1 MRPKNKSITP
11 LKGKLEVPRASV
23 TGAKVTLDGPQ
34 YVAGIGL
41 DFTKHSRMEEALR
54 ESEERFKSL
63 FENAVLG
70 IYRTTPDGQILLAN
84 PALCK
89 MLGCPS
95 LAELQQR
102 NLEKDGF
109 HPAYPR
115 SSYKREIEKKGV
127 IIGLEASWATSDG
140 RTVFV
145 RESARAI
152 RDASGRVLY
161 YEGTVE
167 DITERK
173 QAEEALRESEEK
185 FRSVFH
191 DAGVGMVI
199 VSPEGHF
206 LAANGTFCDY
216 LGYTE
221 KELLAKTVQSV
232 TFHED
237 WPAFSQKLSDAL
249 KEEHSFQRFEKR
261 CLHKSG
267 RIVYTE
273 SSASLIRTSQGNPR
287 YFVGEVLDV
296 TKRKESEA
304 ALSSVNGRLIQAQEQ
319 ERIRVARE
327 LHDDVSQ
334 RLALLAI
341 RLEQVEQKPLALP
354 SDLLS
359 HIREMQKDVEE
370 LLTNVQNLSHELH
383 SSKLDYLG
391 AVAAIRSWCKEF
403 SEKQRVEV
411 EFNSYELPS
420 SLPPEISFCLFRV
433 LQEALRN
440 AARHSGVRHF
450 EVQLEGRS
458 GEIHLTV
465 SDLGA
470 GFDTEAAIKGRG
482 LGLTSMRER
491 LNLVNG
497 SLSIDS
503 QPRGGTTIHA
513 RVPFNSNG
521 QSAQAAG

>member
-1 MRPKNKSITP
+1 VRPKNKSITP
-11 LKGKLEVPRASV
+11 LKGKPKVPCPSG
-23 TGAKVTLDGPQ
+23 TGAKVTLDGGQ
-34 YVAGIGL
+34 SVSSNNL
-41 DFTKHSRMEEALR
+41 DFTERSRMEEALR

-84 PALCK
+84 PALCR

-95 LAELQQR
+95 LEELQQR

-152 RDASGRVLY
+152 RDAGGRVLY

-173 QAEEALRESEEK
+173 RAEEALRESEEK
-185 FRSVFH
+185 FRSVFRG
-191 DAGVGMVI
+191 AGVGMVI

-221 KELLAKTVQSV
+221 EELLVKTVQSV

-261 CLHKSG
+261 CLHKTG

-273 SSASLIRTSQGNPR
+273 SSASLIRTSQGKPR

-319 ERIRVARE
+319 ERVRVARE

-341 RLEQVEQKPLALP
+341 RLEQVEQEPLAS

-359 HIREMQKDVEE
+359 HIREMQKEVEE

-391 AVAAIRSWCKEF
+391 AVAAIRSWCAEF
-403 SEKQRVEV
+403 SEKHGMEIN
-411 EFNSYELPS
+411 FNSYEVPNSLPS
-420 SLPPEISFCLFRV
+420 EISFCLFRV
-433 LQEALRN
+433 LQEALHN
-440 AARHSGVRHF
+440 AAKHSGVKK
-450 EVQLEGRS
+450 VDVKLGS
-458 GEIHLTV
+458 SPNEIHLTV
-465 SDLGA
+465 SDLGR
-470 GFDTEAAIKGRG
+470 GFDIEAGIKGRG
-482 LGLTSMRER
+482 LGLTSMQER
-491 LNLVNG
+491 LRLVNG
-497 SLSIDS
+497 RLSIDS
-503 QPRGGTTIHA
+503 QPRRGTTIQA
-513 RVPFNSNG
+513 RVPFDS
-521 QSAQAAG
+521 SAKSARAAS

>member
-1 MRPKNKSITP
+1 
-11 LKGKLEVPRASV
+11 
-23 TGAKVTLDGPQ
+23 
-34 YVAGIGL
+34 
-41 DFTKHSRMEEALR
+41 MEEALR

-95 LAELQQR
+95 LEELQQR

-127 IIGLEASWATSDG
+127 IVGLEASWATSDG

-152 RDASGRVLY
+152 RDVGGRVLY

-173 QAEEALRESEEK
+173 RAEEALRESEEK
-185 FRSVFH
+185 FRSVFS

-221 KELLAKTVQSV
+221 EELLAKTVQSV

-273 SSASLIRTSQGNPR
+273 SSASLIRSSQGNPR

-296 TKRKESEA
+296 TKRTESEA

-341 RLEQVEQKPLALP
+341 RLQQVEQIPLALP
-354 SDLLS
+354 ADLLS
-359 HIREMQKDVEE
+359 HIREMQKEVEE
-370 LLTNVQNLSHELH
+370 LLTNVQDLSHELH

-391 AVAAIRSWCKEF
+391 AVAAMRSWCREF
-403 SEKQRVEV
+403 SEKHGMEID
-411 EFNSYELPS
+411 FNSYEVPNFLPA
-420 SLPPEISFCLFRV
+420 EISVCLFRV
-433 LQEALRN
+433 LQEALHN
-440 AARHSGVRHF
+440 AAKHSGVRKVNV
-450 EVQLEGRS
+450 ELGS
-458 GEIHLTV
+458 SPDGIHLTV
-465 SDLGA
+465 SDLGR
-470 GFDTEAAIKGRG
+470 GFDIEAGMKGRG
-482 LGLTSMRER
+482 LGLTSMQER
-491 LNLVNG
+491 IRLVNG
-497 SLSIDS
+497 YLSIDS
-503 QPRGGTTIHA
+503 QSKRGTTIQA
-513 RVPFNSNG
+513 RVPFDSSG
-521 QSAQAAG
+521 KSAW